1 MANHGKTRP
10 TATGTFQPPP
20 PGAPQEVSAPLSDAA
35 VQQMAALAAEREK
48 VLPPFNPQPSIP
60 PAASPAASAADVGA
74 DAPVTADAPPA
85 PAAPPFET
93 EVEFG
98 KSPLQYTEGV
108 KPDPLLAVDYK
119 RPAESDTDSPSRG
132 IPRPV
137 ADPGKQIT
145 GGFGSLGE
153 AQYFALDGTEL
164 RAVVEKIAAELIQRL
179 QTDLRFSIA
188 ITYPRVSA
196 KLQLVISG
204 YAEDAGFTVE
214 AVASDERTPVEVAKE
229 RADQVVFVL
238 EEFRREFDDAGQPEN
253 PPDRMRDELGLQKP
267 RKQFIGN
274 GPSRMMVDVPNR
286 IGDAF

>member
-20 PGAPQEVSAPLSDAA
+20 PGAPQEVAAPLSDAA

-48 VLPPFNPQPSIP
+48 VLPPFNPKPIAIP
-60 PAASPAASAADVGA
+60 PAASPAAS
-74 DAPVTADAPPA
+74 TADAGSSEATGVVAPPESPA
-85 PAAPPFET
+85 PAAPP
-93 EVEFG
+93 
-98 KSPLQYTEGV
+98 SPEAVQ
-108 KPDPLLAVDYK
+108 PDPLLAVEHK

-132 IPRPV
+132 IPRHV

-164 RAVVEKIAAELIQRL
+164 RAVVEKIAAELIQRI

-214 AVASDERTPVEVAKE
+214 AVSADERTPIEVAKE
-229 RADQVVFVL
+229 RAEQVVFVL
-238 EEFRREFDDAGQPEN
+238 EELRREFDDEGQPEN

-274 GPSRMMVDVPNR
+274 GPSRMMVDVPSR